1 MYLVK
6 LSETVVELD
15 GIEFSEI
22 LFCII
27 ILYLHLIVFMRK
39 PLYDRFRFNIIF
51 RSVSIFLSFLFVF
64 LPLKVILGQ

>member
-22 LFCII
+22 LLCII
-27 ILYLHLIVFMRK
+27 ILYLHLIVFMWK
-39 PLYDRFRFNIIF
+39 PLYDRFRFNIIL
-51 RSVSIFLSFLFVF
+51 RSVSISLSFLFVI
-64 LPLKVILGQ
+64 LLLKVILGQ